1 MLKNIEIFGGFCLI
15 QLKVAVSIGLMPIV
29 LGEPPVTYG
38 VPAYVH
44 PSSSGSGISEG
55 YFPTSGGGGGH
66 NIREGLDVD
75 PHLLHKIKDILIDH
89 EAQEEAQ
96 RGHGY
101 SSHYSPSSAYGV
113 PHYQQN
119 HYRVSGIEF
128 GGIRPSIQVAH
139 FHRQEY
145 QAGHSHHHHHQQQH
159 YAPSHT
165 YVQSSPSFLIAPAPQ
180 ISSSY
185 GAPAPQLSY
194 GAPAPLLT
202 YGAPSPR
209 YNHH

>member
-1 MLKNIEIFGGFCLI
+1 
-15 QLKVAVSIGLMPIV
+15 MPIV

-44 PSSSGSGISEG
+44 PSSSGSGISAG
-55 YFPTSGGGGGH
+55 YFPTSVGGGGH
-66 NIREGLDVD
+66 NVREGLDVD

-145 QAGHSHHHHHQQQH
+145 QAGHSHHHHHHHQQQH
-159 YAPSHT
+159 YAPTHT
-165 YVQSSPSFLIAPAPQ
+165 YVQSSPSFLVAPAPQ